1 MTAPQVK
8 TQPRVQIYEG
18 MSVET
23 VRKSGSEGQKLM
35 APLFD
40 TDQDGK
46 FDKYEAEAFNNCNFK
61 TGKGKITIYNR
72 SGYGAEITE
81 LKYDNYEEDIL
92 CSGEQG
98 EVYNEPSMF
107 NFKNDKGEDCYFS
120 SMGKFTKVVIDMIK
134 GKVHVEGG
142 NQAAFG
148 LYTNNIELTAKNSDL
163 EHISASNSKINLQ
176 NVKNKGLLWDSA
188 TEVETDGKTT
198 VNADENSKVD
208 VKAKEED
215 AE

>member
-1 MTAPQVK
+1 MAEPQVK

-61 TGKGKITIYNR
+61 TEKGKITIYNR
-72 SGYGAEITE
+72 SGYGTEITE

-92 CSGEQG
+92 GSGKQG
-98 EVYNEPSMF
+98 KAYNNPDMF
-107 NFKNDKGEDCYFS
+107 HFKNDKGEHCYFS
-120 SMGKFTKVVIDMIK
+120 SIGNFAKVVIDMIK

-163 EHISASNSKINLQ
+163 EYITANNSKLNLQ
-176 NVKNKGLLWDSA
+176 NVKDKGLLWDSA
-188 TEVETDGKTT
+188 TEVETDSKTI
-198 VNADENSKVD
+198 VNADDNSKVD
-208 VKAKEED
+208 VKANEED